1 MKRKEEK
8 VVLKIDYVNYV
19 VSVVR
24 ELVVGMENRWN
35 GPNRRRSKY
44 AKNKKNLL
52 SVTLFATN
60 PLSVTRVSV
69 VRGRKLTL
77 IPQYHEIRLRAVR
90 LCVHVAL
97 EWSSD

>member
-1 MKRKEEK
+1 MDCE
-8 VVLKIDYVNYV
+8 NCV

-44 AKNKKNLL
+44 VKKKTYWVSLRSQQIPWNSLKCNSCL
-52 SVTLFATN
+52 SCERSETN
-60 PLSVTRVSV
+60 
-69 VRGRKLTL
+69 TL
-77 IPQYHEIRLRAVR
+77 IPQYYEIRLRAVR

-97 EWSSD
+97 EWSSDWVLLL